1 MQEYHAAADEQ
12 RRNSKPGLMTGLF
25 NTLDEPTDTDPN
37 VEQLQN
43 LSLSLPAP
51 APSQEVGSSQ
61 LLYMFT
67 AGLSFADGALLPT
80 FHSLSVYVIHTALD
94 SLLKVATSPTAESGG
109 HASAELAD
117 AG

>member
-51 APSQEVGSSQ
+51 APSQEVASSQ
-61 LLYMFT
+61 LLYMLT
-67 AGLSFADGALLPT
+67 AGLSSADRSLLPDL
-80 FHSLSVYVIHTALD
+80 HSLSVHVIHKALD
-94 SLLKVATSPTAESGG
+94 SLLRSCD
-109 HASAELAD
+109 LAHCRTRRSCKR
-117 AG
+117 

>member
-1 MQEYHAAADEQ
+1 MCQHKLMTRGRMRTLPSCSLLVQEYHAAADEQ

-51 APSQEVGSSQ
+51 APSQEVAFSQ
-61 LLYMFT
+61 LLYRACPLQIGHF
-67 AGLSFADGALLPT
+67 FPT
-80 FHSLSVYVIHTALD
+80 CTLCLRM
-94 SLLKVATSPTAESGG
+94 
-109 HASAELAD
+109 
-117 AG
+117 